1 MTHYH
6 YLIICGFVEL
16 GKPHILDDTATVYT
30 VGIGSSLQANR
41 DYLFLTAFAAD
52 YDCYFAPRST
62 DSMNFVYRVLAEY
75 HIPQAQ
81 QLRVD
86 ARSLVR
92 AIKAGLK
99 SNGTVTNLSAAHRL
113 RQVYD
118 LNYRIS
124 CRLAERK
131 SICKATNAEKPNAL

>member
-1 MTHYH
+1 MTHLH
-6 YLIICGFVEL
+6 YLVICGSGSY
-16 GKPHILDDTATVYT
+16 GKSSILDDTATVYT

-52 YDCYFAPRST
+52 HDCYFAPRSA
-62 DSMNFVYRVLAEY
+62 DSMTFVYRLLTEY
-75 HIPQAQ
+75 RIPQAQ
-81 QLRVD
+81 QLTVN

-99 SNGTVTNLSAAHRL
+99 SNGSVTNLSAAHRL

-124 CRLAERK
+124 CRLAEKQIHLHSGLRK
-131 SICKATNAEKPNAL
+131 KPNAL

>member
-6 YLIICGFVEL
+6 YLIICGFVEM
-16 GKPHILDDTATVYT
+16 GKPHVLDDTATVYT

-52 YDCYFAPRST
+52 HDCYFAPRSA
-62 DSMNFVYRVLAEY
+62 DSMNFVYRVLTEY
-75 HIPQAQ
+75 RIPQAQ
-81 QLRVD
+81 QMLVS

-92 AIKAGLK
+92 AIKQGLK

-131 SICKATNAEKPNAL
+131 SICKATNAKKPNVL